1 MHPDQAD
8 LSGRRIYGNSVHL
21 DFFPLRYVLAAIVI
35 SITSF
40 VVPTI
45 VTVVAVCAFSGT
57 AMYNLAAMRPQNYKR
72 R

>member
-1 MHPDQAD
+1 MHLDQAD
-8 LSGRRIYGNSVHL
+8 LSGRRIYGTSVHL
-21 DFFPLRYVLAAIVI
+21 DFIPLRYVLAAIVI
-35 SITSF
+35 YVTSL

-45 VTVVAVCAFSGT
+45 VTVVAVCALSGT

>member
-1 MHPDQAD
+1 MHPDQTD

-21 DFFPLRYVLAAIVI
+21 DYFALRYVLAAIAI
-35 SITSF
+35 SVTSL
-40 VVPTI
+40 VVSAI
-45 VTVVAVCAFSGT
+45 VTVVALCAFCGT